1 MSDDDIGSTEFENP
15 SPSWKASTAVW
26 RDMPTKSETGTIS
39 GIVTAAWPVPDTI
52 TQFINDWHKNIPT
65 AFIEFG
71 STPTIFTMP
80 YTIVSRILA
89 SLKITSTV
97 LAIPIMR
104 HPTTIPFAPSPNSIA
119 ILLGPYPF
127 TNPQIIPMK
136 INSADISSKYQPS
149 LDNP

>member
-1 MSDDDIGSTEFENP
+1 
-15 SPSWKASTAVW
+15 
-26 RDMPTKSETGTIS
+26 MPTRSETGTIS

-65 AFIEFG
+65 ALIEFG

-80 YTIVSRILA
+80 YTIVSRIHA
-89 SLKITSTV
+89 SLKMTSTV

-104 HPTTIPFAPSPNSIA
+104 QPTTIPLAPSPNSFA

-127 TNPQIIPMK
+127 TNPQTIPMK